1 MNQHFSTS
9 SLMLI
14 GGMIVFYIIF
24 TSWLTVKL
32 RSKTN
37 EQFMTAAKS
46 MPAFIVGILMM
57 SEYIGAKSTVG
68 TAQEAF
74 TAGLAASWSTV
85 AATIGFVLFGL
96 FMVKR
101 MYNSGQVTISGMIEQ
116 KFGKSTKI
124 AVSLIMIYAL
134 LLVNVGNYIS
144 GAAALSSVFSVNLP
158 IAYLVIAVVSTF
170 YFAFGGMKSI
180 AYVTILHTALKYFG
194 VIAILVFALSQTG
207 GITPMVQNMPAFY
220 FTWDGHIGA
229 TTVIAWIV
237 ATVGSIFSTQYIIQA
252 ISSTKSAADAKKS
265 TIYAGILCL
274 PIAVFLGIIGVAAK
288 YLYPDMKSVYA
299 LPVFINGMNPVL
311 AGLVTTSLVA
321 SIFVSV
327 STVALAISSL
337 VVKDFYVPYYKPSAE
352 KEFKMTRIFSL
363 IIGFVPLLF
372 VFLFP
377 SILSL
382 SFFTKALRLTIAII
396 AVMGFFLPMFNSNR
410 GATLG
415 LIGAAITTTAW
426 YAMGNPYGIDN
437 IYIAIVTPIII
448 MLIERL
454 FGGNKKAELKS
465 EEQPAS

>member
-14 GGMIVFYIIF
+14 GGMIIVYILF
-24 TSWLTVKL
+24 TSWLTIKL

-74 TAGLAASWSTV
+74 TSGIAAAWSTV

-96 FMVKR
+96 FMVKK

-144 GAAALSSVFSVNLP
+144 GAAALSSVFSLNLP
-158 IAYLVIAVVSTF
+158 IAYVVIAIVSTF

-180 AYVTILHTALKYFG
+180 AYVTILHTGLKYFG
-194 VIAILVFALSQTG
+194 VILILVFALSQTG
-207 GITPMVQNMPAFY
+207 GITPMVQNMPNFY

-237 ATVGSIFSTQYIIQA
+237 ATIGSIFSTQYIIQA
-252 ISSTKSAADAKKS
+252 ISSTKSAAEAKKS

-274 PIAVFLGIIGVAAK
+274 PIAIFLGVIGVAAK

-299 LPVFINGMNPVL
+299 LPVFINGMSPFL

-372 VFLFP
+372 VFMFP

-415 LIGAAITTTAW
+415 LIAAAVTTSVW

-437 IYIAIVTPIII
+437 IYVAIVTPIVI

-454 FGGNKKAELKS
+454 FGGNKKSDVKP
-465 EEQPAS
+465 EEQAAS

>member
-1 MNQHFSTS
+1 
-9 SLMLI
+9 MLI
-14 GGMIVFYIIF
+14 GGMIIVYILF
-24 TSWLTVKL
+24 TSWLTVRL
-32 RSKTN
+32 RSKNN

-46 MPAFIVGILMM
+46 MPAYIVGILMM

-85 AATIGFVLFGL
+85 SATIGFMLFGL
-96 FMVKR
+96 FMVKK
-101 MYNSGQVTISGMIEQ
+101 MYSSGSVTISGIIEQ

-158 IAYLVIAVVSTF
+158 IAYLVIAIVSTF

-194 VIAILVFALSQTG
+194 VIAILVFALSKTG
-207 GITPMVQNMPAFY
+207 GIAPMVQSMPHYY
-220 FTWDGHIGA
+220 FTWDGKIGA

-237 ATVGSIFSTQYIIQA
+237 ATIGSIFSTQYIIQA
-252 ISSTKSAADAKKS
+252 ISSTKSAAEAKKS

-274 PIAVFLGIIGVAAK
+274 PIAIFLGIIGVAAK

-299 LPVFINGMNPVL
+299 LPVFINSMNPVL

-327 STVALAISSL
+327 STVALSIASL
-337 VVKDFYVPYYKPSAE
+337 VVKDFYVPYFKPTAE
-352 KEFKMTRIFSL
+352 KEFKMTRVFSL

-377 SILSL
+377 SILQL

-396 AVMGFFLPMFNSNR
+396 AVMGFYLPFFNSNR
-410 GATLG
+410 GATCAL
-415 LIGAAITTTAW
+415 LGAAVTTSVW

-448 MLIERL
+448 MVIDRL
-454 FGGNKKAELKS
+454 LPGGNKKI
-465 EEQPAS
+465 EEKVS